1 MGGLG
6 EGNRWLSG
14 NWRLIRSQIGR
25 KEGRKMFWGSWLVC
39 VCFQCMYV
47 QTMYYFVFHSMI
59 RLGLTILKYIHMYI
73 YKRHQ
78 RSGWGRGEDAHT
90 PIDRDILTLHKL
102 HLPLIVLYKIIGRF
116 LRTERVMIR
125 GFFFCCR
132 IRVVED

>member
-1 MGGLG
+1 
-6 EGNRWLSG
+6 
-14 NWRLIRSQIGR
+14 
-25 KEGRKMFWGSWLVC
+25 MFWGSWLVC

-59 RLGLTILKYIHMYI
+59 RLGLTILKYIYMYI

-90 PIDRDILTLHKL
+90 PIDRDILTLNKL
-102 HLPLIVLYKIIGRF
+102 HLPLIVLYKIIGGF
-116 LRTERVMIR
+116 LENKESYDSSFF
-125 GFFFCCR
+125 FFFCCR